1 VCYVSNSVTHFGQ
14 TAEDSYYDVHA
25 LQNLAEPRNNIES
38 VSIYSVNNYNNCEE
52 EHTPTLTSSIN
63 LLEVIVRRGFLE
75 ATRTHSMKHCMNMF
89 SRHFPSEKDS
99 KISRQFPLYSP

>member
-14 TAEDSYYDVHA
+14 TTEDFYYDVPA

-38 VSIYSVNNYNNCEE
+38 VSVYSVNNYNNCE

-63 LLEVIVRRGFLE
+63 LLEVIVRR
-75 ATRTHSMKHCMNMF
+75 
-89 SRHFPSEKDS
+89 
-99 KISRQFPLYSP
+99 